1 MAHGF
6 QAGGPGRY
14 VAAGVLTIRGVAKPL
29 TLPFTLAI
37 TGAAAKMNAA
47 VQLNRLAFGVG
58 QGEWKATDTVP
69 AGVTVN
75 VAADRAPGALS
86 AGATPRRGPPR
97 RWRPA
102 QLVILPTET
111 VYGLAADAAD
121 PAAVARLYEAKGR
134 PRFNPLIA
142 HVADLGDGG
151 ARRAAGRR
159 APGAWPRRSGRGR

>member
-1 MAHGF
+1 M
-6 QAGGPGRY
+6 
-14 VAAGVLTIRGVAKPL
+14 LTIRGVAKPL

-47 VQLNRLAFGVG
+47 VALNRLAFGVG

-75 VAADRAPGALS
+75 VATCTGATAARDCGRRRGRALA
-86 AGATPRRGPPR
+86 AGA
-97 RWRPA
+97 
-102 QLVILPTET
+102 LVILPTET

-151 ARRAAGRR
+151 PRRAAGRAR
-159 APGAWPRRSGRGR
+159 AAGWSRRSGRDR